1 MVLLLGFYRSL
12 FVIKKLD
19 ELLAAIFAMSSLK
32 TKSTLI
38 NLARKIRVLF
48 AALPAVIFH
57 LAVIAPM
64 FVAYPLRP
72 LLKIPGFL
80 RLLIMLINPFSH
92 LRVDLILFG

>member
-1 MVLLLGFYRSL
+1 L

-32 TKSTLI
+32 TESTLI
-38 NLARKIRVLF
+38 NLTRKIRVLF

-64 FVAYPLRP
+64 LVAYPLGP
-72 LLKIPGFL
+72 LHKSPGFL

-92 LRVDLILFG
+92 LRVDLIFFG